1 MIVKVILMNLTDRTN
16 LRKLVKYLLY
26 IYCLFILRRNQCLN
40 LYQNGLESK
49 VTVTNLV

>member
-1 MIVKVILMNLTDRTN
+1 MTQPIELLETN
-16 LRKLVKYLLY
+16 IHLVKYLLY
-26 IYCLFILRRNQCLN
+26 IAFLFLRRNQCLN